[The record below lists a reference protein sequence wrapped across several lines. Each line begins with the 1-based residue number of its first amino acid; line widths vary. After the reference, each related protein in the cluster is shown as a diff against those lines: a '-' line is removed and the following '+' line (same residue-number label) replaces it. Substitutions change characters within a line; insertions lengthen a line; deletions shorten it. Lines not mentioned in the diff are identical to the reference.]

1 MGDPEESAVP
11 FCTASCNSESA
22 PKATKD
28 STDRVAANTLIA
40 IGDEEGGIRLLE
52 SARNGKPAFS
62 EAYLKFRPHNNAILG
77 LEFSHDDLLL
87 ATASGDQ
94 TALIIDMPTQTA
106 IYTLAGHSSSVKQTR
121 FQPGSSSVI
130 ATSSRDGCVQIWDMR
145 CKGLVPTQCIS
156 TSFESSGDDQPR
168 SSKMRVARPINTIFD
183 AHSVRQPT
191 TTSLST
197 CVSSLN
203 SRDVPFTND
212 PSSRRGDVSVTAAT
226 FLHQGRE
233 HILLTASEANASIKV
248 WDIRTTHSHRRR
260 NLPVP
265 LATTHQ
271 PESHTYHRQF
281 GVTSL
286 ALSGNGSR
294 LYSMCRDNTVYAYST
309 SQLILGHAPELSLT
323 SKPRRAVGV
332 KEKEGLGP
340 LYGFR
345 HPQFHPT
352 TFYVKCALRPA
363 VNDKSELL
371 AVGSSD
377 GCAVVFPTDERY
389 FHDPLSQGGRLSDS
403 SSASSFS
410 SFMES
415 SSTASIC
422 IDSPSA
428 QPRPTLRRTRSG
440 LEARLN
446 DTIPIYQHGSALVG
460 AHTREVTALAWTQE
474 SDLISIADDCTARC
488 WRDGTQGEAR
498 DLRMKGE
505 GEGRRWGRGWAEVR
519 EGFDVEDS

>member
-1 MGDPEESAVP
+1 MP

-22 PKATKD
+22 STPTRD
-28 STDRVAANTLIA
+28 ITDRVAANTLIA

-52 SARNGKPAFS
+52 SARNGKSAFS

-106 IYTLAGHSSSVKQTR
+106 LYTLAGHSSSVKQTR

-145 CKGLVPTQCIS
+145 CKGLGPTQSINMS
-156 TSFESSGDDQPR
+156 LGSSSEDPSR
-168 SSKMRVARPINTIFD
+168 SSKMRIARPINTIFD
-183 AHSVRQPT
+183 AHSVRQPAAV
-191 TTSLST
+191 SLST
-197 CVSSLN
+197 SANSLQ
-203 SRDVPFTND
+203 SKDVPSIND
-212 PSSRRGDVSVTAAT
+212 PPSRRGDVSVTAAT

-260 NLPVP
+260 TLPVP
-265 LATTHQ
+265 LSTTNQ

-286 ALSGNGSR
+286 ALSGDGSR
-294 LYSMCRDNTVYAYST
+294 LYSLCRDNTVYAYST
-309 SQLILGHAPELSLT
+309 SHLILGHAPELSLT
-323 SKPRRAVGV
+323 SKPRRAAGV

-363 VNDKSELL
+363 VDDKSEVL

-377 GCAVVFPTDERY
+377 SCVVVFPTDERY
-389 FHDPLSQGGRLSDS
+389 LQDPSSRAGRLSDS
-403 SSASSFS
+403 VSSFS
-410 SFMES
+410 SFMDSSPTDS
-415 SSTASIC
+415 SSSQ
-422 IDSPSA
+422 SA
-428 QPRPTLRRTRSG
+428 PTLRRSRSG

-460 AHTREVTALAWTQE
+460 AHTHEVTALTWTQE

>member
-1 MGDPEESAVP
+1 MP

-22 PKATKD
+22 SLITRD
-28 STDRVAANTLIA
+28 RTDRVAANTLIA

-145 CKGLVPTQCIS
+145 CKGLVPTQSINIS
-156 TSFESSGDDQPR
+156 SSEDLPR
-168 SSKMRVARPINTIFD
+168 SSKMCMARPINTIFD
-183 AHSVRQPT
+183 AHSVRQST
-191 TTSLST
+191 TISLST
-197 CVSSLN
+197 SANSSQ
-203 SRDVPFTND
+203 SKDVPSTND
-212 PSSRRGDVSVTAAT
+212 PPSRRGDVSVTAAT
-226 FLHQGRE
+226 FLHQGRA

-260 NLPVP
+260 ALPVP
-265 LATTHQ
+265 LSTTNQ

-286 ALSGNGSR
+286 ALSGDGSR
-294 LYSMCRDNTVYAYST
+294 LYSLCRDNTVYAYST
-309 SQLILGHAPELSLT
+309 SHLILGHAPELSLT
-323 SKPRRAVGV
+323 SKPRRAAGV

-363 VNDKSELL
+363 VNGKSELL

-377 GCAVVFPTDERY
+377 SCVVVFPTDERY
-389 FHDPLSQGGRLSDS
+389 LQDPSSRADRLSDHSS

-410 SFMES
+410 SFMDSSPVDS
-415 SSTASIC
+415 SS
-422 IDSPSA
+422 
-428 QPRPTLRRTRSG
+428 QPAPTLRRTRSG

-460 AHTREVTALAWTQE
+460 AHTHEVTALSWTQE

-498 DLRMKGE
+498 DLRLKGE

>member
-1 MGDPEESAVP
+1 M
-11 FCTASCNSESA
+11 
-22 PKATKD
+22 
-28 STDRVAANTLIA
+28 IA
-40 IGDEEGGIRLLE
+40 IGDEEGGIRILE

-62 EAYLKFRPHNNAILG
+62 EAYLTFRPHNNAILG
-77 LEFSHDDLLL
+77 LEFSPDDLLL

-145 CKGLVPTQCIS
+145 CTGLVPAQNMNIS
-156 TSFESSGDDQPR
+156 VGSSSDEPPR

-183 AHSVRQPT
+183 AHSVRQLT

-197 CVSSLN
+197 SANSLQ
-203 SRDVPFTND
+203 SRDVPFIND

-260 NLPVP
+260 TLPVP
-265 LATTHQ
+265 LSTTHQ

-286 ALSGNGSR
+286 ALSGDGSR
-294 LYSMCRDNTVYAYST
+294 LYSLCRDNTVYAYST
-309 SQLILGHAPELSLT
+309 SHLILGHAPELSLT
-323 SKPRRAVGV
+323 SKPRRAAGV

-345 HPQFHPT
+345 HPRFHPT

-389 FHDPLSQGGRLSDS
+389 LQDPSSRGGRLSDFS
-403 SSASSFS
+403 SSFS
-410 SFMES
+410 SFMDS
-415 SSTASIC
+415 SS
-422 IDSPSA
+422 IDSSSIDSSSIDSSSS
-428 QPRPTLRRTRSG
+428 QPALSLRRTRSG

-460 AHTREVTALAWTQE
+460 AHTREVTALTWTLE
-474 SDLISIADDCTARC
+474 SDLVSIADDCTARC
-488 WRDGTQGEAR
+488 WRDGMQGEAR

-519 EGFDVEDS
+519 EGFDLEDS

>member
-1 MGDPEESAVP
+1 MTTRD
-11 FCTASCNSESA
+11 T
-22 PKATKD
+22 
-28 STDRVAANTLIA
+28 TDRVAANTLIA

-52 SARNGKPAFS
+52 SGWNGKPAFS
-62 EAYLKFRPHNNAILG
+62 EAYLTFRPHNNAILG

-145 CKGLVPTQCIS
+145 CKGLEPTQSINIS
-156 TSFESSGDDQPR
+156 LGLSSDDPPR
-168 SSKMRVARPINTIFD
+168 SSNMRVARPINTIFD
-183 AHSVRQPT
+183 AHTVRQPT

-197 CVSSLN
+197 SANSLQ
-203 SRDVPFTND
+203 SRDVPSTND
-212 PSSRRGDVSVTAAT
+212 PPSRRGDVSVTAAT

-260 NLPVP
+260 TLPVP
-265 LATTHQ
+265 LSTTHQ

-286 ALSGNGSR
+286 ALSGDGSR
-294 LYSMCRDNTVYAYST
+294 LYSLCRDNTVYAYST
-309 SQLILGHAPELSLT
+309 SHLILGHGPELSLT
-323 SKPRRAVGV
+323 SKPRRAAGV

-345 HPQFHPT
+345 HPKFHPT

-389 FHDPLSQGGRLSDS
+389 LQDPSSRFGRLSDP

-410 SFMES
+410 SYMDS
-415 SSTASIC
+415 SS
-422 IDSPSA
+422 IDSSSIDSSSSQPSPA
-428 QPRPTLRRTRSG
+428 LRRTRSG

-460 AHTREVTALAWTQE
+460 AHTREVTALTWTQE

-519 EGFDVEDS
+519 EGFDVEES